1 MHGFLHKVFTVY
13 CKDSPAC
20 SGCSKAVDKANYLT
34 KRADKPHPWLCDCML
49 PGDQTY
55 AWVIALCSICQCQ
68 GCEYLISL
76 FVWTRMQLLDG
87 EAGKKHTNVA
97 VSVPAP
103 GASPLK

>member
-1 MHGFLHKVFTVY
+1 M
-13 CKDSPAC
+13 
-20 SGCSKAVDKANYLT
+20 NYLT
-34 KRADKPHPWLCDCML
+34 KRADKPHQQKWLCELYAAWRSNVCM
-49 PGDQTY
+49 GFCTK
-55 AWVIALCSICQCQ
+55 CSICQCQ